1 MFKTF
6 ENSLYGKEIEMKNDI
21 EQEILN
27 LIVKTNITKVEKLDN
42 GLYVMIIAPSND
54 DQDDSEYTEEIE

>member
-1 MFKTF
+1 
-6 ENSLYGKEIEMKNDI
+6 MKNDI